1 MNLDSL
7 LRIGIDAAAAFTVV
21 NIVNSLRR
29 GWLWPKV
36 KAWLERPPDK
46 ARRQSRT
53 IALAW
58 WVSVVVSGVFALR
71 ATAWDWK
78 ALVGEWLSRAL
89 ITWLLAM
96 GQFDVIKLAWPIAF
110 DPDREREADKN
121 GEGSSL
127 AD

>member
-7 LRIGIDAAAAFTVV
+7 LRIGIDAAAAFAVV

-36 KAWLERPPDK
+36 KTWLERPPDK

-96 GQFDVIKLAWPIAF
+96 GQFDFIKLVWPVAF
-110 DPDREREADKN
+110 DPGRGREGNDDDEN
-121 GEGSSL
+121 TGL